1 MKRYESYANALEV
14 LGKAPDQDLGNEF
27 VLSGIVDKFSLQFEL
42 GWKLLKALL
51 AYEGEAVAAT
61 GSPRDIVKAAYA
73 LFDFVDEKTWLS
85 MLRDRN
91 TIAHVY
97 DEAKERELVDTV
109 ISCYIPAFRQLQDGL
124 VKRYGVS
131 FLNGE

>member
-1 MKRYESYANALEV
+1 MKRYESYASALEV
-14 LGKAPDQDLGNEF
+14 LEKAPEQDLENEF

-61 GSPRDIVKAAYA
+61 ESPRDILKAAYA
-73 LFDFVDEKTWLS
+73 LFDFVDEDIWLS

-97 DEAKERELVDTV
+97 DEAKERELVRAV
-109 ISCYIPAFRQLQDGL
+109 ISRYIPAFQQLKDGL
-124 VKRYGVS
+124 VKRYGKD
-131 FLNGE
+131 FLTAG